1 MAFEAILSQ
10 QRAAPSKWRRI
21 TLTFSLLIHALAL
34 AFGVVHSIWQ
44 VDEMPMPAI
53 EVTLSVAPP
62 PPPPPPPPPKRSSTK
77 PKTKPVDKPK
87 VITAPKEVPKT
98 EPEPAPEEEAEDEGD
113 DQGVEGGV
121 IGGVVGGIVGGTAP
135 PPPKSTA
142 PKLLSAKAGHSLL
155 AINPQ
160 VRPYKVNV
168 PEEFVQRGDEYVA
181 TINICVSPTGA
192 VSSVKILKP
201 SGNTMI
207 DHQIPKVIPTWK
219 YRPFVVDGQPSGF
232 CYTMNYRVK

>member
-10 QRAAPSKWRRI
+10 QRAVPSGWRRI
-21 TLTFSLLIHALAL
+21 TLTFSVLLHAVAL

-62 PPPPPPPPPKRSSTK
+62 PPPPPPPPPKKSSAKK
-77 PKTKPVDKPK
+77 PKADKPK
-87 VITAPKEVPKT
+87 VITAPKETPKA
-98 EPEPAPEEEAEDEGD
+98 EPPPEKEEEEEEDEG
-113 DQGVEGGV
+113 QEGGV
-121 IGGVVGGIVGGTAP
+121 IGGIAGGIVGGALP
-135 PPPKSTA
+135 PPPKNTG
-142 PKLLSAKAGHSLL
+142 PKILSAKAGHSLL

-168 PEEFVQRGDEYVA
+168 PEEYVARGDEYYA
-181 TINICVSPTGA
+181 TLNICVAPNGS

-201 SGNTMI
+201 SIPVI
-207 DHQIPKVIPTWK
+207 DLQIPKVIPLWK
-219 YRPFVVDGQPSGF
+219 YRP
-232 CYTMNYRVK
+232 Y